1 MPGLNHHSS
10 GNVLVIQLANPR
22 ILDQQVIDQIGT
34 ELKELLDKT
43 EQERVVLD
51 FRQVQ
56 FMSSAMLG
64 ALVRFRKQ
72 CAEMKA
78 DLKLCSISK
87 DIMEV
92 FKVTN
97 LHKVFDIQADEA
109 TAVAAFDK
117 KKGWFS

>member
-1 MPGLNHHSS
+1 MPGLNHHTS

-22 ILDQQVIDQIGT
+22 ILDQQVIDQIGS
-34 ELKELLDKT
+34 ELKELLEKT
-43 EQERVVLD
+43 ENERVVLD

-64 ALVRFRKQ
+64 ALVKFRKQ
-72 CAEMKA
+72 CAEFKA
-78 DLKLCSISK
+78 DLKLCGISK

-97 LHKVFDIQADEA
+97 LHKVFDIQADEP